1 MKRLFFLIIILAIAA
16 ASCSQGGQKT
26 SKGIDG
32 PANKKFSLV
41 EVWRTD
47 TVLMTPESVIYDKK
61 RDVLYV
67 SNLNFEPRKKD
78 GNGFISRIGKDG
90 KILDL
95 KWIEGLSSPKGM
107 GISGDLLFAAD
118 VDEIVVMDIATGKIR
133 EKIAVPGAKM
143 LNDITTDKAGDL
155 YISDTDAGKIHKY
168 SGSRLTEWLTE
179 GLNGPNGLLT
189 DGERL
194 LVASQGGKDFAAFD
208 LNSRT
213 KNILADSIGRG
224 DGIIFTGI
232 EGYYIVS
239 DWEGEI
245 FVVNPDKSKVSLLR
259 TKEIGSNTADICYLP
274 EQKLLLVPTFFRNC
288 VVAYRVEEN

>member
-1 MKRLFFLIIILAIAA
+1 MKKIAYLLIIISIIS
-16 ASCSQGGQKT
+16 SCGRGN
-26 SKGIDG
+26 
-32 PANKKFSLV
+32 NKNAREVPPLKKYSLT

-47 TVLMTPESVIYDKK
+47 TVLMTPESVIYDEK

-78 GNGFISRIGKDG
+78 GNGFISRMDKTG
-90 KILDL
+90 KIIDL

-118 VDEIVVMDIATGKIR
+118 VDEIVVMDILTGTIK
-133 EKIAVPGAKM
+133 EKIPVSGAKM

-155 YISDTDAGKIHKY
+155 FISDTDAGKIHKY
-168 SGSRLTEWLTE
+168 SGGQLTEWLTE
-179 GLNGPNGLLT
+179 GLIGPNGLLT

-208 LNSRT
+208 MISKTRT
-213 KNILADSIGRG
+213 LLADSIGRG
-224 DGIIFTGI
+224 DGIIFTGT
-232 EGYYIVS
+232 EGYFIVS

-245 FVVNPDKSKVSLLR
+245 FAVNPDKTKVSLLR
-259 TKEIGSNTADICYLP
+259 TKEMGSNTADICYLP
-274 EQKLLLVPTFFRNC
+274 EQKLLLVPTFFKNC
-288 VVAYRVEEN
+288 VVAYKLEEK

>member
-1 MKRLFFLIIILAIAA
+1 MKKLSFIIIVLAIAA
-16 ASCSQGGQKT
+16 SSCSQGGKKKSQGT
-26 SKGIDG
+26 DM
-32 PANKKFSLV
+32 PALKKFSLT

-61 RDVLYV
+61 RDIFYV

-78 GNGFISRIGKDG
+78 GNGFISRMDKDG

-107 GISGDLLFAAD
+107 GISGDLLFVAD
-118 VDEIVVMDIATGKIR
+118 VDEIVVMDITTGKIK
-133 EKIAVPGAKM
+133 EKIPVPGAKM
-143 LNDITTDKAGDL
+143 LNDITTDAAGDL

-168 SGSRLTEWLTE
+168 SGGQLTDWLTE

-208 LNSRT
+208 IKSKTRT
-213 KNILADSIGRG
+213 LLTDSIGRG
-224 DGIIFTGI
+224 DGIVIIG

-245 FVVNPDKSKVSLLR
+245 FVVNPDNSKVSLLR
-259 TKEIGSNTADICYLP
+259 TKDKGSNTADICYLP
-274 EQKLLLVPTFFRNC
+274 EQKLLLVPTFFKNC
-288 VVAYRVEEN
+288 VAAYRLEEK

>member
-1 MKRLFFLIIILAIAA
+1 MKKITFLIIVLAIVT
-16 ASCSQGGQKT
+16 ASCSQGRKKT
-26 SKGIDG
+26 SQ
-32 PANKKFSLV
+32 PANRPALRKFSLV

-47 TVLMTPESVIYDKK
+47 TVLLTPESVIYDKK

-78 GNGFISRIGKDG
+78 GNGFISRMDREG

-107 GISGDLLFAAD
+107 GISGDLLYAAD
-118 VDEIVVMDIATGKIR
+118 VDEIVVMDITTGKIK
-133 EKIAVPGAKM
+133 EKIPVAGAKM
-143 LNDITTDKAGDL
+143 LNDITTDSAGDL

-208 LNSRT
+208 IKSGTRT
-213 KNILADSIGRG
+213 LLTDSIGRG
-224 DGIIFTGI
+224 DGIVFTGI

-245 FVVNPDKSKVSLLR
+245 FVVNPDNSKISLLR
-259 TKEIGSNTADICYLP
+259 TKETGSNTADICYLP
-274 EQKLLLVPTFFRNC
+274 EQKLLLVPTFFKNC
-288 VVAYRVEEN
+288 VVAYKVEVN